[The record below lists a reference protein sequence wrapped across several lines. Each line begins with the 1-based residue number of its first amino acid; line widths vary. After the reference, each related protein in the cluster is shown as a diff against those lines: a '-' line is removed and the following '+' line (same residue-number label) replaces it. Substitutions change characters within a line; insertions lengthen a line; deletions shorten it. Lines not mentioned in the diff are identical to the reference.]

1 MINLTRIN
9 FGKVKDAIPLPN
21 LIENQLNSFD
31 QFVKKGIQKV
41 LSETFPITDHNG
53 TYVLEYISS
62 EMGEPSMTPEEA
74 KRKNLTYSAP
84 LKGVFRLINQ
94 DVEDVIETEVF
105 LGDFPYMTEQGTFI
119 FNGIERVIV
128 TQIVRSPGIYF
139 ETEIDD
145 KGRQK
150 YFSKIIPNKGAWI
163 SFEIDNK
170 GLIWTKVDSGKKISA
185 SVFLKALGIGDNQK
199 ILEIFENNSFILN
212 TLEKDTTQ
220 SEEEALIELYKKVRP
235 NDPPVLERAKTY
247 VETTFF
253 DGRKYDLAPVGRYK
267 LNKKLNLHGR
277 ISKRKLAKEIGEFQI
292 GELIT
297 DRLIAS
303 IEGNEVFVE
312 TKDGQAVKVIGNG
325 EPEVKHIT
333 HQDIIAA
340 VNYLVLLETGV
351 GMVDNIDHLG
361 NRRLRLVGELLQN
374 QFQIG
379 VTRVEKFIRERMNVN
394 QMNNNNEN
402 QETVTPHSLIH
413 IRPLVAAMKEFL
425 GSGALSQFVDQ
436 VNPLSE
442 LTNKRRTSALGPGG
456 FSKDRAGI
464 DVRDV
469 HYSHYGK
476 ICPIETPEG
485 FGVGLIGT
493 VSLFSRI
500 NEFGFIETPYR
511 KVDSATQQVTD
522 EIIYLTAVDEEK
534 YYIAQASDVNEDGA
548 FIKDTITVRYGKE
561 YPTVKTSEI
570 DFADVS
576 TKQIVGIGASLIP
589 FLENDDAN
597 RAVMGANM
605 QRQAVPLINPDAPFV
620 GTGIEGQVAVDTRA
634 SYVAEENG
642 TVIEVN
648 EKHVKVSYQTL
659 GTKTYKLNK
668 FVRSNAN
675 TCFNHFVRVTT
686 GQVVKKGQV
695 LADSTSSNEGELA
708 LGKNLTVAFMPWEGY
723 NFEDAILLNER
734 LVKEDAYTTI
744 TITEYSIEVRE
755 TKLGREEITRDEIP
769 NTGEKQK
776 RNLDEEGIVRIGT
789 KVKGDDIL
797 VGKITPKSQEE
808 TSAQERLLMAIFA
821 ERARD
826 VRDNSLRMPHGKEGT
841 IIDIVRNTKEGNA
854 ELPNG
859 VIEQIKIYVAE
870 KRKIRPGDKMAGRHG
885 NKGVVSRILPEED
898 MPYLPDGTPV
908 DVCLNPLGV
917 PSRMNIGQI
926 METHLGMVAKTLGL
940 KFATPVFD
948 GISPEEIRE
957 KLEEASLPTTGKFQ
971 LYDGRTGEPFENE
984 VTVGVMYMLKLNHQ
998 VKDKIHARST
1008 GPYSLVTQQP
1018 LGGKA
1023 QMGGQRFGEME
1034 VWALE
1039 AHGAAHT
1046 LQEMLTLKSD
1056 DVFGRSKLYQA
1067 IVKGMEFPEA
1077 NITESFKVL
1086 INEIRGLGMDIDAIT
1101 KDGKSLFEPMQKP
1114 QRNVEDNE
1122 N

>member
-1 MINLTRIN
+1 LTRIN
-9 FGKVKDAIPLPN
+9 FGKVKDAIPMPN
-21 LIENQLNSFD
+21 LIENQLNSF
-31 QFVKKGIQKV
+31 QRFVDTGINQV
-41 LSETFPITDHNG
+41 LTEVFPVTDHNG
-53 TYVLEYISS
+53 TYELHYVSS
-62 EMGEPSMTPEEA
+62 EMGEPPMTPEEA
-74 KRKNLTYSAP
+74 KLKNLTYSAP
-84 LKGVFRLINQ
+84 LKGTFRLINKEID
-94 DVEDVIETEVF
+94 DVVETDVF

-119 FNGIERVIV
+119 FNGIERVVV

-139 ETEIDD
+139 ETDIDE
-145 KGRQK
+145 KGRQT
-150 YFSKIIPNKGAWI
+150 YSSKIIPSKGAWI

-170 GLIWTKVDSGKKISA
+170 GLIWTKIDSGKKIPA
-185 SVFLKALGIGDNQK
+185 SIFLKALGFGDNEK
-199 ILEIFENNSFILN
+199 ILEIFDQNQFVKN
-212 TLEKDTTQ
+212 TVEKDTTE
-220 SEEEALIELYKKVRP
+220 SEEEALVEFYKRVRP
-235 NDPPVLERAKTY
+235 NDPPVLERAKTF
-247 VETTFF
+247 VESTFF
-253 DGRKYDLAPVGRYK
+253 DPRKYDLAPVGRYK
-267 LNKKLNLHGR
+267 LNKKLSLRGR
-277 ISKRKLAKEIGEFQI
+277 VIKRKLASEIEGYKL

-297 DRLIAS
+297 DELLDQLKS
-303 IEGNEVFVE
+303 NELSVE
-312 TKDGQAVKVIGNG
+312 TKDGQVVKVIGNV
-325 EPEVKHIT
+325 ESELRNIT
-333 HQDIIAA
+333 KEDIIAA
-340 VNYLVLLETGV
+340 FNYLVSLENGI

-379 VTRVEKFIRERMNVN
+379 ITRVEKFVRERMNVN
-394 QMNNNNEN
+394 QMNNDNE
-402 QETVTPHSLIH
+402 ETLTPHSLIH

-436 VNPLSE
+436 VNPLAE

-493 VSLFSRI
+493 ISLFSRV
-500 NEFGFIETPYR
+500 NEYGFIETPYR
-511 KVDSATQQVTD
+511 KVDRKSGKVTD
-522 EIIYLTAVDEEK
+522 EIIYLTAFDEEK
-534 YYIAQASDVNEDGA
+534 YYIAQASDVKENGTFTKELV
-548 FIKDTITVRYGKE
+548 TVRYGKE
-561 YPTVKTSEI
+561 YPTVSIKEI
-570 DFADVS
+570 DYADVS

-605 QRQAVPLINPDAPFV
+605 QRQGVPLIDPVEPFV
-620 GTGIEGQVAVDTRA
+620 GTGIEGKVAVDTRT
-634 SYVAEENG
+634 SYVAEEDG
-642 TVIEVN
+642 VVVEVTD
-648 EKHVKVSYQTL
+648 KHILMNYKKMGL
-659 GTKTYKLNK
+659 KKYKLNK

-675 TCFNHFVRVTT
+675 TCFNHFVLVTN
-686 GQVVKKGQV
+686 GQKVKEGQV
-695 LADSTSSNEGELA
+695 LADSTSSKNGELA
-708 LGKNLTVAFMPWEGY
+708 LGRNLTVAFMPWEGF
-723 NFEDAILLNER
+723 NFEDAILLNEN

-755 TKLGREEITRDEIP
+755 TKLGREEVTIEIP
-769 NTGEKQK
+769 NTGEKQR
-776 RNLDEEGIVRIGT
+776 RNLDETGVVRVGM
-789 KVKGDDIL
+789 KVTGDDIL

-826 VRDNSLRMPHGKEGT
+826 YRDNSLRMPHGKQGT
-841 IIDIVRNTKEGNA
+841 VINVVRNTKEDA

-859 VIEQIKIYVAE
+859 VIEQIKIFVAE
-870 KRKIRPGDKMAGRHG
+870 KRKITPGDKMAGRHG
-885 NKGVVSRILPEED
+885 NKGVVSIILPAED
-898 MPYLPDGTPV
+898 MPFLPDGTPV

-917 PSRMNIGQI
+917 PSRMNIGQV
-926 METHLGMVAKTLGL
+926 MESHLGMVAKTLGV

-948 GISPEEIRE
+948 GIDADEIKEKMKEAGLPE
-957 KLEEASLPTTGKFQ
+957 TGKFQ
-971 LYDGRTGEPFENE
+971 LFDGRTGEPFENE

-1056 DVFGRSKLYQA
+1056 DVFGRSKLYEA
-1067 IVKGMEFPEA
+1067 IVKGLEFPEP

-1101 KDGKSLFEPMQKP
+1101 KDGSSLFKSNRKTEK
-1114 QRNVEDNE
+1114 DID
-1122 N
+1122 